1 MEYVLRLEI
10 LEDLPDVDTI
20 FVPVGGGGLIS
31 GIAVYVK
38 AIKPSVKVLKIT
50 KQFLVFLL
58 FLFGLQKHTLIV
70 YLAHPFLKNISQIYT
85 TLRQINE
92 QRRNILCKVSTRN
105 SLPPPFSPKESLLPL
120 TPTPPPIFNFLGI
133 QFVTKLTWIILVT
146 YLQIIGCQPEKS
158 CVMFE
163 SFKAGEILDLE
174 SYPTVSDGTAG
185 GVDPNAVS

>member
-120 TPTPPPIFNFLGI
+120 TPHPPSHI
-133 QFVTKLTWIILVT
+133 QFPRNSICYKINLDN
-146 YLQIIGCQPEKS
+146 S
-158 CVMFE
+158 CNLLADNWLSARKIMRYVRVFQ
-163 SFKAGEILDLE
+163 SWRN
-174 SYPTVSDGTAG
+174 T
-185 GVDPNAVS
+185 